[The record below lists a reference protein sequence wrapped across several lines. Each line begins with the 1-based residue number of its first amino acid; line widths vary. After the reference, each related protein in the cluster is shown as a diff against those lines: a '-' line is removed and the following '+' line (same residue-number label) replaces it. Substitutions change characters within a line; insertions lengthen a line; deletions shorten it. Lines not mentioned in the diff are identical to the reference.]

1 MFLFISLLWYRI
13 QAHFESVQRIADS
26 ATLPH
31 VMHFLDIHLAENLD
45 LTPLTERL
53 IQGKDQA
60 NALTMAEKLELW
72 DRLKILSTDQML
84 SPFYNALPFL
94 GYLFN
99 YFLLF
104 SIALAMM
111 FYRFYKNGIIS
122 LGNDYAEPLYQGSSQ
137 HLRETSLY

>member
-1 MFLFISLLWYRI
+1 
-13 QAHFESVQRIADS
+13 
-26 ATLPH
+26 
-31 VMHFLDIHLAENLD
+31 MHFLDIHLAENLD

-84 SPFYNALPFL
+84 SPFYNALLFL

-99 YFLLF
+99 YLLLF
-104 SIALAMM
+104 SIALAVM

-137 HLRETSLY
+137 HLRETSVY

>member
-1 MFLFISLLWYRI
+1 MLLLVYQTGFLFVFVYFFAADRI

-60 NALTMAEKLELW
+60 NALTKTEKLELW
-72 DRLKILSTDQML
+72 DRLKLLSTELPIKCFPPFTLHYSL
-84 SPFYNALPFL
+84 SATF
-94 GYLFN
+94 
-99 YFLLF
+99 
-104 SIALAMM
+104 
-111 FYRFYKNGIIS
+111 
-122 LGNDYAEPLYQGSSQ
+122 
-137 HLRETSLY
+137 